1 MVNSL
6 LAISSAPY
14 RLSGTVYGTMLNH
27 TGALAALGDA
37 VNHAPY
43 MAPPRAPVLYLKPRN
58 TLATSGALV
67 TVPREFGE
75 LEIGASLGLVIGRTA
90 CRVSEAQAL
99 AHLAGYVV
107 VADLSVPHS
116 SFYRPSI
123 RFKARDGSC
132 LIGPPVLPC
141 DAVGAPDALGL
152 QVTVDGRA
160 MQQTSTGGM
169 QRSAARLLAD
179 VTEFMTLRPGDVLM
193 LGVPAG
199 APRACAGQR
208 FAISIA
214 GLGELEGS
222 LVAEWVPERVTEERA
237 A

>member
-1 MVNSL
+1 MNPL
-6 LAISSAPY
+6 LAFSSAPY
-14 RLSGTVYGTMLNH
+14 RLSGTVYGTLLNH
-27 TGALAALGDA
+27 AGALASLGDA

-43 MAPPRAPVLYLKPRN
+43 KAPPQAPVLYLKPRN
-58 TLATSGALV
+58 TLAAAGSSV
-67 TVPREFGE
+67 CVPQEFGE

-99 AHLAGYVV
+99 AHLAGYVI

-132 LIGPPVLPC
+132 LIGPQVLPC
-141 DAVGAPDALGL
+141 NAIGAPDALRF
-152 QVTVDGRA
+152 QVTVDGRVV
-160 MQQTSTGGM
+160 QQTSTGGM
-169 QRSAARLLAD
+169 RRTAARLLAD
-179 VTEFMTLRPGDVLM
+179 VTDFMTLRPGDVLM

-199 APRACAGQR
+199 APRARAGQR

-222 LVAEWVPERVTEERA
+222 LAAEAVAA
-237 A
+237 